1 MATARVAPAAPS
13 TGVSRGTMP
22 RRLPPGRRRLSGQ
35 PPGGGRVP
43 PAEPGSSTRSEA
55 ALKLTT
61 RIVATIAALALSA
74 APALAKPPH
83 PTPGPKAGSHAKANA
98 YGKFCRGESKKH
110 VKGQKGTPFSQCV
123 TAMAKLASGK
133 AATPRAACKGLSHK
147 HVEGQKGTPFSL
159 CVSGG
164 AKLLR
169 ERA

>member
-1 MATARVAPAAPS
+1 VANLRAAGAFPLQKP
-13 TGVSRGTMP
+13 VN
-22 RRLPPGRRRLSGQ
+22 
-35 PPGGGRVP
+35 
-43 PAEPGSSTRSEA
+43 ATRSEA
-55 ALKLTT
+55 DLKLTT

-74 APALAKPPH
+74 APALANPPH
-83 PTPGPKAGSHAKANA
+83 RTPSPKAGSHANANAKA

>member
-1 MATARVAPAAPS
+1 MANLRAAGAFS
-13 TGVSRGTMP
+13 LQNRKFN
-22 RRLPPGRRRLSGQ
+22 LL
-35 PPGGGRVP
+35 GGH
-43 PAEPGSSTRSEA
+43 
-55 ALKLTT
+55 LKLTT

-83 PTPGPKAGSHAKANA
+83 PTPGPKAGSHANAKA
-98 YGKFCRGESKKH
+98 YGKFCQGESKKH

>member
-1 MATARVAPAAPS
+1 MARVAPAAPS

-22 RRLPPGRRRLSGQ
+22 AGYRRVGGAPSGQ

-43 PAEPGSSTRSEA
+43 PAEPGSSTRSEVD
-55 ALKLTT
+55 LKLTT

-83 PTPGPKAGSHAKANA
+83 PTQGPKAGSHAKAKA
-98 YGKFCRGESKKH
+98 YGRFCQGESKKH

-123 TAMAKLASGK
+123 TAMAKLAHGK

-147 HVEGQKGTPFSL
+147 HVKGQKGTPFSL